1 MGFSRGATAVKVGL
15 TPPKSSPKMIAS
27 GARPA
32 AQKQERKVSDK
43 KAATVQHLCV
53 LYVLI
58 IVLSEAMEKRAN
70 RPKAGIHHSWR
81 IRIVDGYIHN
91 LLGESE
97 HATREGRGTHD
108 APTRDPHVR
117 VRVAGGTRGRHI
129 CFNPFPPVL
138 STWTTGSGTVP

>member
-1 MGFSRGATAVKVGL
+1 MR
-15 TPPKSSPKMIAS
+15 
-27 GARPA
+27 
-32 AQKQERKVSDK
+32 
-43 KAATVQHLCV
+43 TVN
-53 LYVLI
+53 VLI

-108 APTRDPHVR
+108 ASNQKPARTR
-117 VRVAGGTRGRHI
+117 AGCRWDEREAYL
-129 CFNPFPPVL
+129 F
-138 STWTTGSGTVP
+138 